1 MDIIIIILLL
11 LFILFLL
18 FILLFTSNEVKKHP
32 TPIPKLD
39 VVSDPKI
46 RCDFFFKQNIFNNCK
61 YLL

>member
-11 LFILFLL
+11 LLLILLLL

-46 RCDFFFKQNIFNNCK
+46 HRDFFF
-61 YLL
+61 